1 MKKILAIL
9 LTVIVIAT
17 IFIGCSKE
25 SEPVNGT
32 TEPSSVE
39 TVDEIVD
46 NFAEDVS
53 IEDATTDEDGNE
65 IVVGKDKDGN
75 TVEIKT
81 DSNGNVTKT
90 VTDKETGKKTE
101 QTTTIPTTK
110 KSETTTKKK
119 SEDTTKK
126 PETTTKKPASQ
137 TQTTATPHKHN
148 YNKPVYS
155 TRQVLVKAAYD
166 EDIYETK
173 QKMVERQSFYCS
185 GCHVDCIL
193 EAQRLGYANYDEFHM
208 YHIMGWDGLSCP
220 CTYDNPDS
228 MLLGQAIGQPNSKMY
243 PVYENGKPVYEKV
256 KTGTKHH
263 DAVYKDEQYISA
275 YECSCGA
282 VKKV

>member
-9 LTVIVIAT
+9 LTVIVVAT

-32 TEPSSVE
+32 TEPTSVE

-46 NFAEDVS
+46 KFTEDVS
-53 IEDATTDEDGNE
+53 VEDTTTDEDGNE
-65 IVVGKDKDGN
+65 IIVGKDDKGN
-75 TVEIKT
+75 TVEIKK
-81 DSNGNVTKT
+81 DKDGNVTKT

-110 KSETTTKKK
+110 RPETTTKKK
-119 SEDTTKK
+119 SEDDTKK

-137 TQTTATPHKHN
+137 TQSTTVPKTTSAHTHN
-148 YNKPVYS
+148 FVKKS
-155 TRQVLVKAAYD
+155 KQVLVKKAWD

-173 QKMVERQSFYCS
+173 QKMVECQSFYCC

-193 EAQRLGYANYDEFHM
+193 EAQRLGYANYQAFHVRHANGM
-208 YHIMGWDGLSCP
+208 DGLSCP
-220 CTYDNPDS
+220 RTYDNGYS
-228 MLLGQAIGQPNSKMY
+228 MLAGSAIGQPDRKMY

-263 DAVYKDEQYISA
+263 DAEYRTEYWE
-275 YECSCGA
+275 ECACGA
-282 VKKV
+282 KR

>member
-32 TEPSSVE
+32 TEPTSVE

-53 IEDATTDEDGNE
+53 IEDTTTDENGNE
-65 IVVGKDKDGN
+65 VLVGKDADGN
-75 TVEIKT
+75 TVEIKK
-81 DSNGNVTKT
+81 DKDGNVTKT

-101 QTTTIPTTK
+101 QTTTVPTTK

-119 SEDTTKK
+119 SEDNTKRPEATTKK
-126 PETTTKKPASQ
+126 PTQNTTTKPASQ
-137 TQTTATPHKHN
+137 TTSAHTHN
-148 YNKPVYS
+148 FVKKS
-155 TRQVLVKAAYD
+155 KQVLVKKAWD

-173 QKMVERQSFYCS
+173 QKMVEEQCAYCS
-185 GCHVDCIL
+185 GCHVDCTL
-193 EAQRLGYANYDEFHM
+193 EAQRLGYANYQEFHVR
-208 YHIMGWDGLSCP
+208 HSMGMDGLSCP
-220 CTYDNPDS
+220 HTYGNGYQMITGDAFGAP
-228 MLLGQAIGQPNSKMY
+228 MRKMY

-263 DAVYKDEQYISA
+263 DAEYRTEYWE
-275 YECSCGA
+275 ECSCGA
-282 VKKV
+282 KR

>member
-53 IEDATTDEDGNE
+53 IEDTTTDENGNE

-90 VTDKETGKKTE
+90 VTDKDTGKKTE
-101 QTTTIPTTK
+101 QTTTVSTTK

-119 SEDTTKK
+119 SEDTTKR

-137 TQTTATPHKHN
+137 TQSTTVPKTTSTHTHN
-148 YNKPVYS
+148 FVKKS
-155 TRQVLVKAAYD
+155 KQVLVKAAYD

-173 QKMVERQSFYCS
+173 QKMEEMQCFYCS
-185 GCHVDCIL
+185 GCHVDCIA
-193 EAQRLGYANYDEFHM
+193 EADRLGYSDYQVFHM
-208 YHIMGWDGLSCP
+208 KHCTGRDGLSCP
-220 CTYDNPDS
+220 CIYDNPDS
-228 MLLGQAIGQPNSKMY
+228 MLLGQAIGQPNRKMY
-243 PVYENGKPVYEKV
+243 PVYENGEPVYEKV

-263 DAVYKDEQYISA
+263 DAEYRTEYWE
-275 YECSCGA
+275 ECSCGA
-282 VKKV
+282 KR

>member
-46 NFAEDVS
+46 NLTEDVS
-53 IEDATTDEDGNE
+53 IEDTTTDEDGNE
-65 IVVGKDKDGN
+65 VLVGKDTDDN
-75 TVEIKT
+75 TVEIKK
-81 DSNGNVTKT
+81 DKDGKVTKT

-101 QTTTIPTTK
+101 QTTTVSTTK
-110 KSETTTKKK
+110 KSETATKKK
-119 SEDTTKK
+119 SEETTKK
-126 PETTTKKPASQ
+126 PETTAKKPASQ
-137 TQTTATPHKHN
+137 TQSTTVPKTTSTHTHKFV
-148 YNKPVYS
+148 KKS
-155 TRQVLVKAAYD
+155 KQVLVKAAWD

-173 QKMVERQSFYCS
+173 QKMEEMQCFYCS
-185 GCHVDCIL
+185 GCHVDCIA
-193 EAQRLGYANYDEFHM
+193 EANRLGYSNYQEFHVS
-208 YHIMGWDGLSCP
+208 HSMGMDGLSCP
-220 CTYDNPDS
+220 QTYGNGYQ
-228 MLLGQAIGQPNSKMY
+228 MLLGTSFGAPTSKMY

-263 DAVYKDEQYISA
+263 DAEYRTEYWE
-275 YECSCGA
+275 ECSCGA
-282 VKKV
+282 KR

>member
-17 IFIGCSKE
+17 MFIGCSKE

-32 TEPSSVE
+32 TEPTSVE

-46 NFAEDVS
+46 KFTEDVS
-53 IEDATTDEDGNE
+53 IEDTTTDEDGNE
-65 IVVGKDKDGN
+65 VLVGKDTDGN
-75 TVEIKT
+75 TVEIKK
-81 DSNGNVTKT
+81 DKNGNVTKT

-101 QTTTIPTTK
+101 QTTTVPTTK
-110 KSETTTKKK
+110 RPETTTKKK

-137 TQTTATPHKHN
+137 TQSTTVPKTTSAHTHN
-148 YNKPVYS
+148 FVKKS
-155 TRQVLVKAAYD
+155 KQVLVKEAWD

-173 QKMVERQSFYCS
+173 QKMVEEQCAYCS
-185 GCHVDCIL
+185 GCHIDCIA
-193 EAQRLGYANYDEFHM
+193 EAQRLGYSDFQMFHM
-208 YHIMGWDGLSCP
+208 KHCTGRDGLSCP
-220 CTYDNPDS
+220 QTYGNPDS
-228 MLLGQAIGQPNSKMY
+228 MLSGASFGAPTRKMY

-263 DAVYKDEQYISA
+263 DAEYRTEYWE
-275 YECSCGA
+275 ECACGA
-282 VKKV
+282 KR

>member
-32 TEPSSVE
+32 TEPTSVE
-39 TVDEIVD
+39 SVDEIVD

-53 IEDATTDEDGNE
+53 IEDTTTDENGNE

-90 VTDKETGKKTE
+90 VTDKDTGKKTE
-101 QTTTIPTTK
+101 QTTTVPTTK

-119 SEDTTKK
+119 SEDTTRK

-137 TQTTATPHKHN
+137 TQSTTVPKTTSAHTHN
-148 YNKPVYS
+148 FVKKS
-155 TRQVLVKAAYD
+155 KQVLVKEAWD

-173 QKMVERQSFYCS
+173 QKMEEMQCFYCC
-185 GCHVDCIL
+185 GCHVDCRL
-193 EAQRLGYANYDEFHM
+193 EAQRLGYANYQAFHVD
-208 YHIMGWDGLSCP
+208 HAFGRNGLSCP
-220 CTYDNPDS
+220 RTYDNGYS
-228 MLLGQAIGQPNSKMY
+228 MLSGASFGAPTRKEY

-263 DAVYKDEQYISA
+263 DAEYRTEYWE
-275 YECSCGA
+275 ECACGA
-282 VKKV
+282 KR

>member
-46 NFAEDVS
+46 NFTEDVS
-53 IEDATTDEDGNE
+53 IEDTTTDENGNE

-90 VTDKETGKKTE
+90 VTDKDTGKKTE
-101 QTTTIPTTK
+101 QTTTVPTTK
-110 KSETTTKKK
+110 KSETTTKR
-119 SEDTTKK
+119 
-126 PETTTKKPASQ
+126 PETTTKKPTQNTTTKPASQ
-137 TQTTATPHKHN
+137 TTSAHTHN
-148 YNKPVYS
+148 FVKKS
-155 TRQVLVKAAYD
+155 KQVLVKEAWD
-166 EDIYETK
+166 EDIYETR
-173 QKMVERQSFYCS
+173 QKMVEEQTFYCS

-193 EAQRLGYANYDEFHM
+193 EAQKLGYSGPQAFHM
-208 YHIMGWDGLSCP
+208 KHCTGRDGLSCP
-220 CTYDNPDS
+220 CTYGNPDS
-228 MLLGQAIGQPNSKMY
+228 MVTGAAFGAPVRKEY

-263 DAVYKDEQYISA
+263 DAEYRTEYWE
-275 YECSCGA
+275 ECACGA
-282 VKKV
+282 KR

>member
-32 TEPSSVE
+32 TEPTSVE
-39 TVDEIVD
+39 SVDEIVD

-53 IEDATTDEDGNE
+53 IEDTTTDENGNE

-90 VTDKETGKKTE
+90 VTDKDTGKKTE
-101 QTTTIPTTK
+101 QTTTVPTTK

-119 SEDTTKK
+119 SEDTTRK

-137 TQTTATPHKHN
+137 TQSTTVPKTTSAHTHN
-148 YNKPVYS
+148 FVKKS
-155 TRQVLVKAAYD
+155 KQVLVKEAWD
-166 EDIYETK
+166 EDIYETR
-173 QKMVERQSFYCS
+173 QKMVETQSFYCS

-193 EAQRLGYANYDEFHM
+193 EAQRLGYANYQEFHM
-208 YHIMGWDGLSCP
+208 SHILGWDGLSCP

-263 DAVYKDEQYISA
+263 DAEYRTEYWE
-275 YECSCGA
+275 ECACGA
-282 VKKV
+282 KR

>member
-17 IFIGCSKE
+17 IFIGCSKK

-32 TEPSSVE
+32 TEPTSVE

-53 IEDATTDEDGNE
+53 IEDTTTDENGNE

-90 VTDKETGKKTE
+90 VTDKDTGKKTE
-101 QTTTIPTTK
+101 QTTTVTTK
-110 KSETTTKKK
+110 KQETTTKKK
-119 SEDTTKK
+119 SEETAKR
-126 PETTTKKPASQ
+126 PETTTKKPTQNTTTKPASQ
-137 TQTTATPHKHN
+137 TTSTHTHN
-148 YNKPVYS
+148 FVKKS
-155 TRQVLVKAAYD
+155 KQVLVKEAWD

-173 QKMVERQSFYCS
+173 QKMEEMQCFYCS
-185 GCHVDCIL
+185 GCHVDCIA
-193 EAQRLGYANYDEFHM
+193 EADRLGYSNYQMFHM
-208 YHIMGWDGLSCP
+208 KHCTGRDGLSCP
-220 CTYDNPDS
+220 RTYGNPDS
-228 MLLGQAIGQPNSKMY
+228 MLSGASFGAPTRKMY

-263 DAVYKDEQYISA
+263 DAEYRTEYWE
-275 YECSCGA
+275 ECSCGA
-282 VKKV
+282 KR